1 MERRADLDL
10 ALVTAGP
17 RIGFRVCDEIF
28 RNYFPADDSFRKRM
42 KLQNGKIG
50 G

>member
-10 ALVTAGP
+10 ALVTAGL

-28 RNYFPADDSFRKRM
+28 RNYFPADDDSFRKRM
-42 KLQNGKIG
+42 KL
-50 G
+50 